1 MRVVILSK
9 ALVVGA
15 YQRKLEELACLG
27 IELTALVP
35 ASWYEPRIGRLRLER
50 RYTSGYRL
58 EALPIALN
66 GQHHLHWYPT
76 LGRVLRRLRPEVLHI
91 DEESFNLATF
101 QAMRLGVALGAR
113 CCFYNYANID
123 RYYPPPFNLFERYN
137 LRHAAHAL
145 ACNQEAAAII
155 RRHGYTGP
163 LTIVPQFGVDPEL
176 FSPQGRGQG
185 TGNRGQGTGNRE
197 QGTGNRGQG
206 TGDRGQGERSPQ
218 PSALSP
224 QPSAFT
230 IGYLGRLVP
239 EKGLLDLIAALAG
252 LPPHVNLRLIGD
264 GSQREA
270 LKRRIDELKLTSR
283 VAILPAVASTAVPE
297 ALRALDVLVLP
308 SRTTASWKEQFGRVL
323 IEAMSCGVPVVGS
336 SSGEIPHVIG
346 AAGLIFAEGDVA
358 ALRTVLARLVT
369 DGALRSE
376 LAQRG
381 RRRVLDHFTQAA
393 IARRHY
399 EVYQAM
405 LARG

>member
-15 YQRKLEELACLG
+15 YQRKLEEIARLG
-27 IELTALVP
+27 VTLTALVP
-35 ASWYEPRIGRLRLER
+35 PSWREPRVGQLRLER
-50 RYTSGYRL
+50 RYTSGYSL

-66 GQHHLHWYPT
+66 GQHHLHFYPL
-76 LGRVLRRLRPEVLHI
+76 LGRALRRLRPDVLHI

-137 LRHAAHAL
+137 LRHAVHAL
-145 ACNQEAAAII
+145 ACNQEAATII
-155 RRHGYTGP
+155 RRHGFTGP

-176 FSPQGRGQG
+176 FSPRSRGQG
-185 TGNRGQGTGNRE
+185 SGV
-197 QGTGNRGQG
+197 
-206 TGDRGQGERSPQ
+206 RS
-218 PSALSP
+218 SAALSP

-239 EKGLLDLIAALAG
+239 EKGLLDLVAALAG
-252 LPPHVNLRLIGD
+252 LPPHVSLRLIGD
-264 GSQREA
+264 GSQRMAIE
-270 LKRRIDELKLTSR
+270 RRADELGLTGRIEIRPS
-283 VAILPAVASTAVPE
+283 VASTAVPA

-323 IEAMSCGVPVVGS
+323 IEAMSCGVPVLGS

-346 AAGLIFAEGDVA
+346 DAGLVFAEGDVA
-358 ALRTVLARLVT
+358 ALRAALARLVA
-369 DGALRSE
+369 DAALRTE
-376 LAQRG
+376 LAERG
-381 RRRVLDHFTQAA
+381 RRRALAHFTQAA
-393 IARRHY
+393 IARRHVA
-399 EVYQAM
+399 VYQAM
-405 LARG
+405 LEP